1 MMKTTFL
8 SLALAAMAALVAADP
23 ALAATPTPTPK
34 GTLRV
39 RLNGDIRTTDPGVNR
54 DANTDA
60 LVAHLVEG
68 LVAFKEDT
76 SVGPMLAQSVDMSA
90 DGKTY
95 TFKLRTGVKF
105 SNGAPLTA
113 EDVVFSWN
121 RYMTPATGWRCITEF
136 DGTGLTKVLK
146 VEAKGPQTVV
156 YTLDRPTALF
166 LTTLAR
172 PDCGAAGIYH
182 KSSLDAAGKWLQPV
196 GTAPFKLGEW
206 KRGQYIELLRNE
218 HYSALPGKRDGNTG
232 NKTPLVDKVR
242 FILIPDPSSA
252 KAALFSGSIDV
263 MLDVPE
269 EDMAE
274 YKAHKDVVLSA
285 EPTMDQIAMLFQT
298 RDPLLKDV
306 RIRRAIALS
315 LDLPQIVE
323 TVTNGVSKASRSAIP
338 RPSSYYGKDQAILP
352 ARDLAAAKKLLA
364 EAGYKGQTIKMQ
376 TSKRYVYIFA
386 VAMLTQAMAQEAGIN
401 IEVEVLDWATLQ
413 DRYSK
418 GDYQMLSFT
427 YSSRLDPSLSYE
439 MFSGN
444 KDKEPRKAW
453 DNPQALELVAQSRNV
468 ADRAKRQAIF
478 NQLDAKLREDVPAIF
493 MYSQVRNTAVK
504 SNIKGFDGW
513 PLGQVRAWGISV
525 N

>member
-1 MMKTTFL
+1 MKTALLLPTL
-8 SLALAAMAALVAADP
+8 AALLALAAVPAQAAGP
-23 ALAATPTPTPK
+23 Q
-34 GTLRV
+34 GTLRI
-39 RLNGDIRTTDPGVNR
+39 RLNNDIRTTDPGVNR

-60 LVAHLVEG
+60 VQGHLVEG

-76 SVGPMLAQSVDMSA
+76 SVGPLLAQSVEVSP

-95 TFKLRTGVKF
+95 TFKLRPGLKF
-105 SNGAPLTA
+105 SNGAPVTA
-113 EDVVFSWN
+113 DDVLFAWK
-121 RYMTPATGWRCITEF
+121 RYMTPETGWRCISEF
-136 DGTGLTKVLK
+136 DGSGLTKVTK
-146 VEAKGPQTVV
+146 VEAKGPLTVV

-172 PDCGAAGIYH
+172 TDCGGTGIYH
-182 KSSLDAAGKWLQPV
+182 KSSLDAAGKWREPV
-196 GTAPFKLGEW
+196 GTGPFKLGDW
-206 KRGQYIELLRNE
+206 KRGKYIELVRNE
-218 HYSALPGKRDGNTG
+218 NYSALPGKRDGNTG

-242 FILIPDPSSA
+242 FVLIPDPSSA
-252 KAALFSGSIDV
+252 KAALFSGSVDV

-269 EDMAE
+269 EDLAE
-274 YKAHKDVVLSA
+274 YKTHKDVVLSS
-285 EPTMDQIAMLFQT
+285 EPTMDQIAVLFQT

-306 RIRRAIALS
+306 RIRRALALS

-323 TVTNGVSKASRSAIP
+323 TVTNGTSKPSRSAIP
-338 RPSSYYGKDQAILP
+338 RPSSYYGKDQAALAP
-352 ARDLAAAKKLLA
+352 RDLTAAKKLLA
-364 EAGYKGQTIKMQ
+364 EAGYRGQPIKML
-376 TSKRYVYIFA
+376 TSKRYVYIFN
-386 VAMLTQAMAQEAGIN
+386 VAMLAQAMAQEAGIN

-427 YSSRLDPSLSYE
+427 YSARLDPSLSYE
-439 MFSGN
+439 MFSGV

-453 DNPQALELVAQSRNV
+453 DNPQALDLLAQSRNV
-468 ADRAKRQAIF
+468 VDRAKRQALF

-504 SNIKGFDGW
+504 SSVKGFAGW
-513 PLGQVRAWGISV
+513 PLGQVRTWGISLA